1 MSRGCA
7 CSLLGLWIAKV
18 YNALKRK
25 INRGLGMPDYPEY
38 TFGIYSLRLRPNDSL
53 RMGIARLGLP
63 DLLNFFNASN
73 IELMLRVGV
82 PNKKENKNIEDVIN
96 YEWVLCTEDDKQV
109 ERMNDPRFNFYNTE
123 DIGIFEFSMAKPPK
137 RKREKK
143 DNPPKYY
150 WNKDGYRI
158 SVFKPRAVVIGNFS
172 RLAHYKVIMRF
183 TDSSGIKSDYV
194 PMAEFTIHDK
204 DTFRHNIL
212 LAIIG
217 VVVLGIGALFFKMC
231 GITL

>member
-1 MSRGCA
+1 MRYPKSGMKLNFGFYENLSHRI
-7 CSLLGLWIAKV
+7 LKGL
-18 YNALKRK
+18 R
-25 INRGLGMPDYPEY
+25 MPDYPEY
-38 TFGIYSLRLRPNDSL
+38 TFGNYNLRLRPNDIL

-82 PNKKENKNIEDVIN
+82 PNKKENRNIQDAIG
-96 YEWVLCTEDDKQV
+96 YEWVLCTEDDMPV

-123 DIGIFEFSMAKPPK
+123 GNEVFEFSTAKPPR
-137 RKREKK
+137 RKS
-143 DNPPKYY
+143 DDQIKYY
-150 WNKDGYRI
+150 WTRDRYRI
-158 SVFKPRAVVIGNFS
+158 SVFKPQAVKIGNFS

-183 TDSSGIKSDYV
+183 TDNSGVKSDYV

-217 VVVLGIGALFFKMC
+217 VAVLGIGAIFFKMC